1 MQASLFAN
9 LSALTLSPS
18 LTGGAFSWPKIPAG
32 ADLTIGL
39 RFAENLAGT
48 VTEVPKTLTALK
60 VSLGR
65 ADARPTSGSYK
76 LHLGADPASAGV
88 NLTAAIAWD
97 ASAAQIQAALEAL
110 TGFGAVAVTAEGG
123 TFRISI
129 GDGAT
134 EIEAVAVENT
144 LRPVAFVEWNAV
156 EMNDAFVHELR
167 LTQTPV
173 AATVDFAAVAA
184 DAPSVTQ
191 VQAGGENDDIA
202 WNEIQRLYV
211 PPNFRGS
218 FQVQRGYRKT
228 VPLATPLV
236 AEEVADALQ
245 ALAEEDGEFVV
256 TEAQDAV
263 LIEFKGEMGG
273 TDQALLTVAVLEQP
287 EGDPTFT
294 LRTSTAEMWSALSGA
309 NAATGELV
317 LQLEIKLIFEDD
329 EGDEADKVYIFKQ
342 PVTIVTAVDVA
353 ARNVASE
360 IDWNQPRGQRAVLPF
375 SPGQVLIGNRDYQ
388 VTIGNGSATS
398 FTINHNLE
406 AVTVQV
412 MIKESASGRL
422 VVHGVEFEAAMTNAN
437 TLTVTPQAATLAG
450 GVLGSGAWTVLVVSA
465 GQAQYEAH
473 EHAIGEITGLREELD
488 ALGAAVTALED
499 LVPTG
504 ALTSRD
510 VASGTPVAQ
519 WVLPPIL
526 EAYPTRSALTLGE
539 GETLVDVLP
548 SSLPRDGGLVGAV
561 HDAAAD
567 DFTVLPA
574 ISDSTK
580 GKAYTYTGTTP
591 LDVPGGLGRRGI
603 SLLTGQ
609 SIANDGR
616 VWYRL
621 VKVDGAKTSWYPED
635 LERELFVVAISARQL
650 IAKRVAELNIGFEVA
665 LRSQRERDAAR
676 FTGDARNTQAQW
688 VLVIEHGAFT
698 GETSPS
704 TTDTNL
710 KAITWNDTPIL
721 SHRLIVTRNP
731 GTHSFGCRVNRSAGG
746 VLSTDAIFYGAS
758 EAGGS
763 VPAAADFALRARLV
777 RFDLVDGVADPR
789 GLVLLRGLNVSLT
802 EGDEKV
808 GKLIIR

>member
-1 MQASLFAN
+1 VQASLFAN

-32 ADLTIGL
+32 SDLTIGL

-76 LHLGADPASAGV
+76 LHLGTDPASAGV

-97 ASAAQIQAALEAL
+97 ATAAQVQAALEAL
-110 TGFGAVAVTAEGG
+110 TGFGAVAVTVEGG

-144 LRPVAFVEWNAV
+144 LRPVSFVEWNAV
-156 EMNDAFVHELR
+156 EMNDEFVHELR

-184 DAPSVTQ
+184 DAPTVTQ

-245 ALAEEDGEFVV
+245 ALAEEDSEFVV

-263 LIEFKGEMGG
+263 LIEFNGEMGG

-342 PVTIVTAVDVA
+342 PVTIVTPVDVA

-398 FTINHNLE
+398 FTINHNLDAE
-406 AVTVQV
+406 TVQV
-412 MIKESASGRL
+412 MIKESTGGRI

-473 EHAIGEITGLREELD
+473 EHAIEEITGLREELD

-519 WVLPPIL
+519 WVLPPVL
-526 EAYPTRSALTLGE
+526 EAYPTRAALTLGE
-539 GETLVDVLP
+539 GETLVDVAAGD
-548 SSLPRDGGLVGAV
+548 LPRDGGLVGAV
-561 HDAAAD
+561 HDAAATD
-567 DFTVLPA
+567 VTELPGSPA
-574 ISDSTK
+574 TGSV
-580 GKAYTYTGTTP
+580 YRYTGTAD
-591 LDVPGGLGRRGI
+591 LLLAGGLGRRGVTI
-603 SLLTGQ
+603 KTNEHF
-609 SIANDGR
+609 AWDGR
-616 VWYRL
+616 VWFRV
-621 VKVDGAKTSWYPED
+621 VKLDAAKNTWYPED
-635 LERELFVVAISARQL
+635 FERELFVVAVSSKQL
-650 IAKRVAELNIGFEVA
+650 IAKRVAELQIGFEVA
-665 LRSQRERDAAR
+665 LRSRRERDAAGY
-676 FTGDARNTQAQW
+676 TGDLRNTQAQW
-688 VLVIEHGAFT
+688 VLLIEHGAFT
-698 GETSPS
+698 SETSPS
-704 TTDTNL
+704 TTDANL
-710 KAITWNDTPIL
+710 KAITWNETPIL
-721 SHRLIVTRNP
+721 SHRLIVTRNA

-777 RFDLVDGVADPR
+777 RFDIVDGLADPR
-789 GLVLLRGLNVSLT
+789 GVVLLRGLNVSLT
-802 EGDEKV
+802 EGDEKT

>member
-48 VTEVPKTLTALK
+48 VTEVRKTLTALK

-76 LHLGADPASAGV
+76 LHLGTDPAGAGV
-88 NLTAAIAWD
+88 NLTAAIPWN
-97 ASAAQIQAALEAL
+97 ASEAQIQAALEAL
-110 TGFGAVAVTAEGG
+110 TGFGAVVVNAEGG
-123 TFRISI
+123 TFRIRI

-156 EMNDAFVHELR
+156 EAGDEFVHELR

-184 DAPSVTQ
+184 DAPSVMQ
-191 VQAGGENDDIA
+191 VQAGGENDGIA
-202 WNEIQRLYV
+202 WNEIQRLFV

-245 ALAEEDGEFVV
+245 ALAEEDSEFVV

-294 LRTSTAEMWSALSGA
+294 LRTSTAEMWSALNGA
-309 NAATGELV
+309 NATTGELV

-342 PVTIVTAVDVA
+342 PVTIVTPVDVE

-398 FTINHNLE
+398 FTINHNLD

-473 EHAIGEITGLREELD
+473 EHAIAEITGLREELD

-504 ALTSRD
+504 ALTSRE

-548 SSLPRDGGLVGAV
+548 AALPRDGGLVGAV
-561 HDAAAD
+561 HDAAASD
-567 DFTVLPA
+567 VTALPDSPVLG
-574 ISDSTK
+574 SVYK
-580 GKAYTYTGTTP
+580 YTGTAD
-591 LDVPGGLGRRGI
+591 LIVSGGLGRRSVTI
-603 SLLTGQ
+603 KTNEHV
-609 SIANDGR
+609 AWDGR
-616 VWYRL
+616 VWFRV
-621 VKVDGAKTSWYPED
+621 VKVDGTKTSWYPED
-635 LERELFVVAISARQL
+635 FERELFVVAISARQL

-665 LRSQRERDAAR
+665 LRSRRERDAAGY
-676 FTGDARNTQAQW
+676 TGDVRNTQAQW

-746 VLSTDAIFYGAS
+746 VLSADAIFYGAS

-763 VPAAADFALRARLV
+763 VPAAADFALRARLIQ
-777 RFDLVDGVADPR
+777 FDILDGVADPR

-802 EGDEKV
+802 EEDEKT

>member
-1 MQASLFAN
+1 VQASLFAN
-9 LSALTLSPS
+9 LSSLTLSPS
-18 LTGGAFSWPKIPAG
+18 LTGGSFSWPKIPAG

-76 LHLGADPASAGV
+76 LHLGTDPASAGV
-88 NLTAAIAWD
+88 NLTTAIQWN
-97 ASAAQIQAALEAL
+97 ASEAQIQAALEAL
-110 TGFGAVAVTAEGG
+110 TGFGSVVVTAEGG
-123 TFRISI
+123 TFRIRI

-156 EMNDAFVHELR
+156 EAGDEFVHELR

-184 DAPSVTQ
+184 DAPTVTQ

-245 ALAEEDGEFVV
+245 ALAEEDSEFVV

-309 NAATGELV
+309 NATTGELV

-342 PVTIVTAVDVA
+342 PVTIVTPVDVA

-398 FTINHNLE
+398 FTINHNLD
-406 AVTVQV
+406 AATVQV
-412 MIKESASGRL
+412 MIKESVGGRI
-422 VVHGVEFEAAMTNAN
+422 VVHGVEFEAAMTNSN

-510 VASGTPVAQ
+510 VAIGTPVAQ
-519 WVLPPIL
+519 WVLPPVL
-526 EAYPTRSALTLGE
+526 EVYPSRAALTLGE

-548 SSLPRDGGLVGAV
+548 ASLPRDGGLVGAV
-561 HDAAAD
+561 HDAAATD
-567 DFTVLPA
+567 VTSLPA
-574 ISDSTK
+574 TPTAGIL
-580 GKAYTYTGTTP
+580 YRYTGTADLT
-591 LDVPGGLGRRGI
+591 LPGGLGRRSVTI
-603 SLLTGQ
+603 KTNDH
-609 SIANDGR
+609 AAWDGR

-621 VKVDGAKTSWYPED
+621 LQEDAAKNSWYPED
-635 LERELFVVAISARQL
+635 FERELFVVAISARQL

-665 LRSQRERDAAR
+665 LRSRRERDGAGY
-676 FTGDARNTQAQW
+676 TGDARNTQAQW

-710 KAITWNDTPIL
+710 KAITWNAMPIL

-746 VLSTDAIFYGAS
+746 VLSADAIFYGAS

-763 VPAAADFALRARLV
+763 VPAAADFALRARLIQ
-777 RFDLVDGVADPR
+777 FDILDGVADPR

-802 EGDEKV
+802 EEDEKT

>member
-76 LHLGADPASAGV
+76 LHLGTDAAEAGV
-88 NLTAAIAWD
+88 NLTGAIPWN
-97 ASAAQIQAALEAL
+97 ASEAQVQAALEAL
-110 TGFGAVAVTAEGG
+110 TGFGSVVVTAEGG
-123 TFRISI
+123 TFRIRI

-156 EMNDAFVHELR
+156 EAGDEFVHELR

-191 VQAGGENDDIA
+191 VRAGGENDDIA

-245 ALAEEDGEFVV
+245 ALAEEDSEFVV

-309 NAATGELV
+309 NATTGELV

-342 PVTIVTAVDVA
+342 PVTIVTPVDVA

-473 EHAIGEITGLREELD
+473 EHAIGEVTGLREELD

-526 EAYPTRSALTLGE
+526 EAYPTRAALTLGE

-548 SSLPRDGGLVGAV
+548 AALPRDGGLVGAV
-561 HDAAAD
+561 HDATAD

-635 LERELFVVAISARQL
+635 FDRELFVVAISARQL

-665 LRSQRERDAAR
+665 LRSRRERDAAGY
-676 FTGDARNTQAQW
+676 TGDARNTQAQW
-688 VLVIEHGAFT
+688 VLVIEHGSFT

-710 KAITWNDTPIL
+710 KAITWNETPIL

-746 VLSTDAIFYGAS
+746 VLSADAIFYGAS

-802 EGDEKV
+802 EEDEKT

>member
-76 LHLGADPASAGV
+76 LHLGTDPASAGV
-88 NLTAAIAWD
+88 NLTGAIPWN
-97 ASAAQIQAALEAL
+97 ASEAQIQAALEAL
-110 TGFGAVAVTAEGG
+110 TGFGAMVVTAEGG
-123 TFRISI
+123 TFRIRI
-129 GDGAT
+129 GDGST

-156 EMNDAFVHELR
+156 EAGDEFVHELR

-245 ALAEEDGEFVV
+245 ALAEEDSEFVV

-309 NAATGELV
+309 NATTGELV

-342 PVTIVTAVDVA
+342 PVTIVTPVDVE

-398 FTINHNLE
+398 FTINHNLD

-510 VASGTPVAQ
+510 VASGTTVAQ

-526 EAYPTRSALTLGE
+526 EAYPTRAALTLGE
-539 GETLVDVLP
+539 GETLVDVAAAD
-548 SSLPRDGGLVGAV
+548 LPRDGGLVGAV
-561 HDAAAD
+561 HDSAASDVTA
-567 DFTVLPA
+567 LPGSPA
-574 ISDSTK
+574 VGSVYK
-580 GKAYTYTGTTP
+580 YTGTAD
-591 LDVPGGLGRRGI
+591 LILSGGLGRRSVTI
-603 SLLTGQ
+603 KTNEHV
-609 SIANDGR
+609 AWDGR
-616 VWYRL
+616 VWFRV
-621 VKVDGAKTSWYPED
+621 VKVDGTKTSWYPED
-635 LERELFVVAISARQL
+635 FERELFVVAISARQL

-665 LRSQRERDAAR
+665 LRSRRERDAAGY
-676 FTGDARNTQAQW
+676 TGDARNTQAQW

-746 VLSTDAIFYGAS
+746 VLSADAIFYGAS

-763 VPAAADFALRARLV
+763 VPAAADFALRARLIQ
-777 RFDLVDGVADPR
+777 FDILDGVADPR

-802 EGDEKV
+802 EEDEKT

>member
-1 MQASLFAN
+1 VQASLFAN

-48 VTEVPKTLTALK
+48 VTEVPKVLVGLK

-76 LHLGADPASAGV
+76 LHLGADPASEGV

-110 TGFGAVAVTAEGG
+110 TGFGAVVVTAEGG

-173 AATVDFAAVAA
+173 AQTVDFAAVAA

-245 ALAEEDGEFVV
+245 ALAEEDSEFVV

-273 TDQALLTVAVLEQP
+273 TDQALLSVAVLEQP

-309 NAATGELV
+309 NALTGELA
-317 LQLEIKLIFEDD
+317 LQLEVKLIFEDD
-329 EGDEADKVYIFKQ
+329 EEDEADKVYIFKQ
-342 PVTIVTAVDVA
+342 ALTIVTPVDVA

-375 SPGQVLIGNRDYQ
+375 TPGQVLIGNRDYQ
-388 VTIGNGSATS
+388 VTVGDGVATS
-398 FTINHNLE
+398 FEINHNLE
-406 AVTVQV
+406 AETVQV
-412 MIKESASGRL
+412 MVKESASGRL
-422 VVHGVEFEAAMTNAN
+422 VVHGVEFEAEMTNDN
-437 TLTVTPQAATLAG
+437 VLTLTPQAATLAG

-473 EHAIGEITGLREELD
+473 EHAIGEITGLRAELD

-504 ALTSRD
+504 ALTSRE
-510 VASGTPVAQ
+510 VVSGTPVAQ
-519 WVLPPIL
+519 WVLPPVL
-526 EAYPTRSALTLGE
+526 EVYPSRAVLTLGD
-539 GETLVDVLP
+539 GETLVDVAAAE
-548 SSLPRDGGLVGAV
+548 LPRDGGLVGAV
-561 HDAAAD
+561 HDAAASD
-567 DFTVLPA
+567 VTSLPG
-574 ISDSTK
+574 SPDVGSV
-580 GKAYTYTGTTP
+580 YRYTGTPDLILT
-591 LDVPGGLGRRGI
+591 GGLGRRSVTI
-603 SLLTGQ
+603 KTNEHV
-609 SIANDGR
+609 AWDGR
-616 VWYRL
+616 VWFRV
-621 VKVDGAKTSWYPED
+621 VKVDAAKNSWYPED
-635 LERELFVVAISARQL
+635 FDRELFVVAVSSKQL
-650 IAKRVAELNIGFEVA
+650 IAKRVAELSIGFEVA
-665 LRSQRERDAAR
+665 LRSKRERDAAG

-698 GETSPS
+698 SESSPS
-704 TTDTNL
+704 TTDANL

-721 SHRLIVTRNP
+721 SHRLIVTRNA

-746 VLSTDAIFYGAS
+746 VLSADAIYYGAS

-763 VPAAADFALRARLV
+763 IPAAADFALRARLV
-777 RFDLVDGVADPR
+777 RFDIIDGLADPR